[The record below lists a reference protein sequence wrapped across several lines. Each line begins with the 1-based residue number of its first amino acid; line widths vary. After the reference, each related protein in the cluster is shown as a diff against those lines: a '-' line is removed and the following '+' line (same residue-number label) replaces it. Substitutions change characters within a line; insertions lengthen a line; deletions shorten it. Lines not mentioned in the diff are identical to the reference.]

1 VEPTIRLYRAS
12 DREAVVALALRAWE
26 PVFASMRQVLG
37 DEIDTLLHGEA
48 WRVHQQHEVEAAL
61 DDEEMR
67 RWVAESDDVALAFM
81 AVRLHHQRSIGQVW
95 MIAVD
100 PDSQDRG
107 LGTALTNV
115 ATDWMRA
122 AGMRVAM
129 IGTGGDPGHAPAR
142 RVYQKAGYTPIP
154 VANYFKAL

>member
-1 VEPTIRLYRAS
+1 MEPTIRLYRAS